1 MSKSTLS
8 PVIFSMF
15 LMVAGSA
22 LAEAPL
28 IPAPP
33 TIAAPVYLLM
43 DATSGTVLL
52 EQNADVQRPPASLT
66 KMMTSYIAVGD
77 VEKGK
82 LKETDL
88 VHVSEDAWRRGG
100 AVTEG
105 STMFLEVNSN
115 ASVIDLLRGVIIQSG
130 NDASIALAEHIAGS
144 EPAFADIM
152 NQQAKQLGMTNTHF
166 ENATGLPGDNHK
178 TTARDLAIL
187 ARAVITDHPSHYPL
201 YAERWFNYKGHN
213 QPNRNRLLFRDSTVD
228 GLKTGH
234 TQEAGF
240 CLVASAK
247 RGEMRLITVVLG
259 SASEETRA
267 VESQNLLA
275 YGFRY
280 YEAASV
286 FQKTQELASARV
298 WKGKANKLSLGAG
311 KDVNVSILR
320 GGKERLAV
328 QINTINPI
336 VAPIAVGQE
345 LGQVVVSLDGKEVY
359 KGPLV
364 AMTAVEQT
372 GIFGRMWDALM
383 MLFAGV

>member
-1 MSKSTLS
+1 MPKFK
-8 PVIFSMF
+8 VFSVLF
-15 LMVAGSA
+15 SLV
-22 LAEAPL
+22 LAAPIVGADAPL

-43 DATSGTVLL
+43 DAKSGSVLL
-52 EQNADVQRPPASLT
+52 EQNADAQRPPASLT
-66 KMMTSYIAVGD
+66 KMMTSYIAVSD

-88 VHVSEDAWRRGG
+88 VRVSEDAWRRGG

-115 ASVIDLLRGVIIQSG
+115 ATVIDLLRGVIIQSG

-166 ENATGLPGDNHK
+166 ENATGLPGNNHK
-178 TTARDLAIL
+178 TTARDLALL
-187 ARAVITDHPSHYPL
+187 ARAVINDHPAHYPL
-201 YAERWFNYKGHN
+201 YAERWFNYNGHN

-234 TQEAGF
+234 TQEAGY

-247 RGEMRLITVVLG
+247 RNDMRLITVVLG

-280 YEAASV
+280 YEGATI
-286 FQKTQELASARV
+286 FQKTQELASARL
-298 WKGKANKLSLGAG
+298 WKGKAKKISLGVG
-311 KDVNVSILR
+311 KDVNVTILR
-320 GGKERLAV
+320 GGKERLMV
-328 QINTINPI
+328 QTNTINPI
-336 VAPIAVGQE
+336 VAPITEGQE
-345 LGQVVVSLDGKEVY
+345 LGQVVVTLDGKEVY
-359 KGPLV
+359 KAPLV
-364 AMTAVEQT
+364 ALAAVDQA
-372 GIFGRMWDALM
+372 GIFGRLWDTLM

>member
-1 MSKSTLS
+1 MPKSLIS
-8 PVIFSMF
+8 PLFFSV
-15 LMVAGSA
+15 LLTSSAA
-22 LAEAPL
+22 LADGPL
-28 IPAPP
+28 IPAQPS
-33 TIAAPVYLLM
+33 IAAPAYLLM
-43 DATSGTVLL
+43 DANSGSVLL

-66 KMMTSYIAVGD
+66 KMMTSYIAVSD

-115 ASVIDLLRGVIIQSG
+115 VSVIDLLRGVIIQSG

-152 NQQAKQLGMTNTHF
+152 NQQAKQLGMNNTHF
-166 ENATGLPGDNHK
+166 ENATGLPGENHK

-187 ARAVITDHPSHYPL
+187 ARAVIMDHPAHYPL

-234 TQEAGF
+234 TQEAGY

-247 RGEMRLITVVLG
+247 RNDMRLISVVLG

-280 YEAASV
+280 FEGATI
-286 FQKTQELASARV
+286 FQKTQELASTRV
-298 WKGKANKLSLGAG
+298 WKGKANKISLGVG
-311 KDVNVSILR
+311 KDVAVTIQK
-320 GGKERLAV
+320 GGKDRLTV
-328 QINTINPI
+328 KTTVNNPI
-336 VAPIAVGQE
+336 VAPISPGQE
-345 LGQVVVSLDGKEVY
+345 LGQVVVSLDGKEVF

-364 AMTAVEQT
+364 AMTGIEQA
-372 GIFGRMWDALM
+372 GFFGRLWDSLM

>member
-1 MSKSTLS
+1 MPNLYFSRVVFSVLLLSST
-8 PVIFSMF
+8 
-15 LMVAGSA
+15 AWA
-22 LAEAPL
+22 DAPL

-43 DATSGTVLL
+43 DASSGSVLL
-52 EQNADVQRPPASLT
+52 EQNADTPRPPASLT

-105 STMFLEVNSN
+105 STMFLEVNSDV
-115 ASVIDLLRGVIIQSG
+115 SVIDLLRGVIIQSG

-152 NQQAKQLGMTNTHF
+152 NQQAKQLGMNNTHF
-166 ENATGLPGDNHK
+166 ENATGLPGNNHT

-187 ARAVITDHPSHYPL
+187 ARAVINDHPSHYSL

-234 TQEAGF
+234 TSEAGF

-247 RGEMRLITVVLG
+247 RNDMRLITVVLG
-259 SASEETRA
+259 SASEESRA

-280 YEAASV
+280 FEGASI
-286 FQKTQELASARV
+286 FQKSQELASARV
-298 WKGKANKLSLGAG
+298 WKGKANKISLGVD
-311 KDVNVSILR
+311 KNVNVTIQR
-320 GGKERLAV
+320 GGKDRLTV
-328 QINTINPI
+328 QTTVANPI
-336 VAPIAVGQE
+336 VAPVNPGQE
-345 LGQVVVSLDGKEVY
+345 LGQVVVSLDGKEIY

-372 GIFGRMWDALM
+372 GIFGRLWDSLM

>member
-1 MSKSTLS
+1 MSRLNVFSVFLS
-8 PVIFSMF
+8 LVLAAPIAS
-15 LMVAGSA
+15 
-22 LAEAPL
+22 AEAPL

-33 TIAAPVYLLM
+33 TIAAPAYLLM
-43 DATSGTVLL
+43 DAKSGTVLL
-52 EQNADVQRPPASLT
+52 EQNGDVQRPPASLT

-88 VHVSEDAWRRGG
+88 VRVSEDAWRRGG
-100 AVTEG
+100 AVTSG

-115 ASVIDLLRGVIIQSG
+115 ATVIDLLRGVIIQSG

-152 NQQAKQLGMTNTHF
+152 NQQAKQLGMNNTHF
-166 ENATGLPGDNHK
+166 ENATGLPGENHK

-187 ARAVITDHPSHYPL
+187 ARAVINDHPAHYPL
-201 YAERWFNYKGHN
+201 YAERWFNYNGHN

-234 TQEAGF
+234 TEEAGY

-247 RGEMRLITVVLG
+247 RGEMRLISVVLG

-280 YEAASV
+280 YEGASI
-286 FQKTQELASARV
+286 FQKTQELASARL
-298 WKGKANKLSLGAG
+298 WKGKANKISLGVG
-311 KDVNVSILR
+311 KDVNVTILR
-320 GGKERLAV
+320 GGKERLMV
-328 QINTINPI
+328 QTNTINPI
-336 VAPIAVGQE
+336 VAPITEGQE
-345 LGQVVVSLDGKEVY
+345 LGQVVVTLDGKEVY

-364 AMTAVEQT
+364 ALSAAEQA
-372 GIFGRMWDALM
+372 GIFGRLWDALM

>member
-1 MSKSTLS
+1 MPKSLLS
-8 PVIFSMF
+8 PLFFSV
-15 LMVAGSA
+15 LLLSTSA
-22 LAEAPL
+22 FADGPL

-33 TIAAPVYLLM
+33 TIGAPAYLLM
-43 DATSGTVLL
+43 DATSGSVLL

-115 ASVIDLLRGVIIQSG
+115 VSVIDLLRGVIIQSG

-152 NQQAKQLGMTNTHF
+152 NQQAKQLGMINTHY

-187 ARAVITDHPSHYPL
+187 ARAVINDHPAHYPL

-234 TQEAGF
+234 TQEAGY

-247 RGEMRLITVVLG
+247 RNDMRLITVVLG

-280 YEAASV
+280 FEGANI
-286 FQKTQELASARV
+286 FHKTQELASTRV
-298 WKGKANKLSLGAG
+298 WKGKANKISLGVG
-311 KDVNVSILR
+311 KDVAVTIQK
-320 GGKERLAV
+320 GGKDRLTV
-328 QINTINPI
+328 QTTVANPI
-336 VAPIAVGQE
+336 IAPVSPGQE

-364 AMTAVEQT
+364 AMTGIEQA
-372 GIFGRMWDALM
+372 GFFGRVWDALM

>member
-1 MSKSTLS
+1 MPKFK
-8 PVIFSMF
+8 VFSVLF
-15 LMVAGSA
+15 SLV
-22 LAEAPL
+22 LAAPIVGADAPL

-43 DATSGTVLL
+43 DAKSGSVLL
-52 EQNADVQRPPASLT
+52 EQNADAQRPPASLT
-66 KMMTSYIAVGD
+66 KMMTSYIAVSD

-88 VHVSEDAWRRGG
+88 VRVSEDAWRRGG

-115 ASVIDLLRGVIIQSG
+115 ATVIDLLRGVIIQSG

-166 ENATGLPGDNHK
+166 ENATGLPGNNHK

-187 ARAVITDHPSHYPL
+187 ARAVINDHPAHYPL
-201 YAERWFNYKGHN
+201 YAERWFNYNGHN

-234 TQEAGF
+234 TQEAGY

-247 RGEMRLITVVLG
+247 RNDMRLITVVLG

-280 YEAASV
+280 YEGATI
-286 FQKTQELASARV
+286 FQKTQELASARL
-298 WKGKANKLSLGAG
+298 WKGKAKKISLGVG
-311 KDVNVSILR
+311 KDVNVTILR
-320 GGKERLAV
+320 GGKERLMV
-328 QINTINPI
+328 QTNTINPI
-336 VAPIAVGQE
+336 VAPITEGQE
-345 LGQVVVSLDGKEVY
+345 LGQVVVTLDGKEVY
-359 KGPLV
+359 KAPLV
-364 AMTAVEQT
+364 ALAAVDQA
-372 GIFGRMWDALM
+372 GIFGRLWDTLM